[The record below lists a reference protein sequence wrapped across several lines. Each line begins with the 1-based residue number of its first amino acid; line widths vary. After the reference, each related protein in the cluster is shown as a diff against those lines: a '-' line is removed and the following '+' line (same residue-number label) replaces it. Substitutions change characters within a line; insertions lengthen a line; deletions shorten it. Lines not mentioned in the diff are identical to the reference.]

1 MKTENMF
8 AEFGI
13 SREVSCFCE
22 TILELFGLEDGRY
35 TVAGNSY
42 VYRLDE
48 FSDWIVPSAYLT
60 TEGGNN

>member
-1 MKTENMF
+1 MTTFES
-8 AEFGI
+8 GI
-13 SREVSCFCE
+13 QVVVNYNSYNV
-22 TILELFGLEDGRY
+22 ELFGLEDGRY

>member
-1 MKTENMF
+1 MTTFES
-8 AEFGI
+8 GI
-13 SREVSCFCE
+13 QVVVNYNSYNV
-22 TILELFGLEDGRY
+22 ELFGLEDGRY
-35 TVAGNSY
+35 TVASNSY